1 MNKYFFFI
9 LSAALLM
16 GCSRKTTVIKPV
28 QEASILSPSGFIY
41 SLPKTCFEVTLES
54 VLTTI
59 TPGPYSRF
67 AEKYL
72 GITSASIEAKS
83 EWSIASIGI
92 KPFYMA
98 DLTMLFAVE
107 PQANTHINFVKLM
120 QAGLI
125 IPTQSTC
132 VLENTLKFASP
143 VKQAALLPTDLSP
156 FPFIASEK
164 TTYMSRVLHD
174 SVYVKVPVHKTLVIE
189 KSLED
194 KAREAADFIF
204 SLRKRR
210 FDLLAGD
217 ADFVAEGKA
226 VEAVLAEIRRL
237 EGEYLKLFVGQSH
250 QEHFVSTYNY
260 VPDAENKG
268 STILFRFSPSKGVL
282 PVADLSGA
290 PVIIATSI
298 DEEWQSLDLFS
309 GLSAEKGKPR
319 SDAFYYRLPVPISIR
334 VSFGQ
339 SELVQTQQL
348 AYQFGT
354 LVRMPISF
362 NVP

>member
-1 MNKYFFFI
+1 MKKYY
-9 LSAALLM
+9 LLTLCATLLI
-16 GCSRKTTVIKPV
+16 GCSRNTTVIKPV
-28 QEASILSPSGFIY
+28 KEVSLLSPKGFIY

-54 VLTTI
+54 VLTTT

-72 GITSASIEAKS
+72 GITSVSTEAKS

-92 KPFYMA
+92 KPFYRA
-98 DLTMLFAVE
+98 DMSMLFAVE
-107 PQANTHINFVKLM
+107 PAANTHINFVQLTN
-120 QAGLI
+120 AGLI
-125 IPTQSTC
+125 IPTHSISNNDKAFQT
-132 VLENTLKFASP
+132 VSP
-143 VKQAALLPTDLSP
+143 IKNNATINTDLSP

-164 TTYMSRVLHD
+164 TTYMSRVMQD
-174 SVYVKVPVHKTLVIE
+174 SVFVKVPVHKTIVIE

-204 SLRKRR
+204 LLRKRR

-237 EGEYLKLFVGQSH
+237 EGEYLKLFIGQIH
-250 QEHFVSTYNY
+250 QQYFVSTFNY
-260 VPDAENKG
+260 LPDQENKG
-268 STILFRFSPSKGVL
+268 SAILFRFSPSKGVL

-290 PVIIATSI
+290 PIIIATTI
-298 DEEWQSLDLFS
+298 DEQWQSLDLFS
-309 GLSAEKGKPR
+309 SLSAEKGKPR

-339 SELVQTQQL
+339 SELLQTQQL

-354 LVRMPISF
+354 LVRVPISF
-362 NVP
+362 IVP